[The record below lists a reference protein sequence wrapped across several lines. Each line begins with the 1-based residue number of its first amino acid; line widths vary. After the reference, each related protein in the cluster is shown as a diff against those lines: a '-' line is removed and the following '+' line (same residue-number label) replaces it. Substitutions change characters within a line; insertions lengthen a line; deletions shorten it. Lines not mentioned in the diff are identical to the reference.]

1 MNMERGTSAAPTQIT
16 AKARGVRTE
25 TKVSQGAIRKDKGQ
39 KVPSLPRSS
48 DCSNTSEAEI
58 GNVLWKAVRRK
69 RISSADAEISLRRF
83 TELGIEMVPT
93 SGLIERSLQ
102 IAISC
107 DRSFYDSLYVALA
120 LATRTDLVTADERLV
135 NALGSRFPVRWLG
148 AF

>member
-1 MNMERGTSAAPTQIT
+1 VDACVAAKWVLPAAGDELLDQANRLIERHVKRDLQLLAPALI
-16 AKARGVRTE
+16 
-25 TKVSQGAIRKDKGQ
+25 
-39 KVPSLPRSS
+39 
-48 DCSNTSEAEI
+48 EAEI

-69 RISSADAEISLRRF
+69 RISSADAETSLQRF
-83 TELGIEMVPT
+83 SELGIEIVPT

-102 IAISC
+102 ITISC

-120 LATRTDLVTADERLV
+120 LATKTDLVTADERLV

>member
-1 MNMERGTSAAPTQIT
+1 VDACVAAKWVLPAAGEELLDQANRLIERHVKRDLQLLAPALI
-16 AKARGVRTE
+16 
-25 TKVSQGAIRKDKGQ
+25 
-39 KVPSLPRSS
+39 
-48 DCSNTSEAEI
+48 EAEI

-102 IAISC
+102 ITISC